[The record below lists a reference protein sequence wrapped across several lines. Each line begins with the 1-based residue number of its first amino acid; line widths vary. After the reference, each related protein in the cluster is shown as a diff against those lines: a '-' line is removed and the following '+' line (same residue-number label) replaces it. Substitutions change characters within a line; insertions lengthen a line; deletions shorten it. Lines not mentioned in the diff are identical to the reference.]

1 MRGKSLPGRRRPSL
15 DRFEAGSN
23 PGPVDDLKER
33 EARINSLPSA
43 EKELARES
51 SRFADLCQFFEEK
64 HLDVPREVVDQLARV
79 AALAIPERINF
90 MKKLNQSLM
99 ECLHDVD
106 PGTGIRQ

>member
-1 MRGKSLPGRRRPSL
+1 MTGKSSPGRMRPSL

-23 PGPVDDLKER
+23 PGPDDLKER
-33 EARINSLPSA
+33 EARINSLPA
-43 EKELARES
+43 VEKELAQES

-64 HLDVPREVVDQLARV
+64 HIDVPREVVDQLTRV